1 MTAED
6 NICIPQDY
14 TPTEDEPFMSDIML
28 AYFKNKLL
36 EWRSQLVA
44 NKNKMDRDIQQEML
58 KEPDQLDLAMHEAR
72 LGGEILPEAKRDR
85 MLIAEVDA
93 ALERIMAATYGFCEE
108 TREPI
113 CVARLV
119 AWPIARFS
127 ADAQREREENLQY
140 FRGSSS

>member
-6 NICIPQDY
+6 NVCIPEDY
-14 TPTEDEPFMSDIML
+14 IPTDDEPFMSDVMR

-36 EWRSQLVA
+36 DWRSLLIA
-44 NKNKMDRDIQQEML
+44 NKNKMDKDIQQEML

-93 ALERIMAATYGFCEE
+93 ALERMIMGSYGYCEE
-108 TREPI
+108 THEPI

-140 FRGSSS
+140 IRGNV